1 MSRNQS
7 QFNRDLCEFLDASP
21 TPFHAVSSMV
31 QRLSEAGFSEL
42 QESQTWSLQAGGKY
56 YVVRN
61 GSSIIAFVMGTAPI
75 GDCGLRMTAAHTD
88 SPCLMLKPQP
98 EIVAEGCQQLGVEV
112 YGGALLNPW
121 FDRDLSIAGRLV
133 YRDAKNCL
141 RQTLV
146 DFREP
151 VAVIPSL
158 AIHLDREANSGR
170 TVNPQNDMP
179 PLVKLLNHGD
189 DREDFRDILRQRF
202 LQDSDQVVDFELCLY
217 DAQPAA
223 IIGLDKEFLA
233 SGRLDNLL
241 SCYVATRA
249 LIEADGANTCLM
261 VCNDHEEV
269 GSVSAIGADGPFL
282 QSVVERIVERI
293 VEADSAAGSSAAA
306 LSRSL
311 MISCDNAHAV
321 HPNYRDKHDAEHLPR
336 LNGGPVIKTNVKQR
350 YATNSLTA
358 SLFKQLCQQAD
369 VPVQQFVSRADL
381 ACGSTV
387 GPIVSSRLGVAT
399 LDVGIPQLAMHSCR
413 ELAGSTDPMALSQV
427 LTEFYNTPGK
437 LEVEQQS

>member
-158 AIHLDREANSGR
+158 AIHLDREANRGR
-170 TVNPQNDMP
+170 TVNPQNDMS

-282 QSVVERIVERI
+282 QSVVDRI

>member
-21 TPFHAVSSMV
+21 TPFHAVSSMAH
-31 QRLSEAGFSEL
+31 RLSEAGFSEL
-42 QESQTWSLQAGGKY
+42 QESQTWSLEAGGKY

-61 GSSIIAFVMGTAPI
+61 GSSIIAFVIGSAPVS
-75 GDCGLRMTAAHTD
+75 DSGLRMTAAHTD

-98 EIVAEGCQQLGVEV
+98 DMAREGCRQLGVEV

-121 FDRDLSIAGRLV
+121 FDRDLSIAGRIV
-133 YRDAKNCL
+133 YRDADNCL

-170 TVNPQNDMP
+170 TVNPQTDLP
-179 PLVKLLNHGD
+179 PLVKLLKHSD
-189 DREDFRDILRQRF
+189 SEEDFRDIVRQRF
-202 LQDSDQVVDFELCLY
+202 LQDSDQVLDFELCLY
-217 DAQPAA
+217 DTQPAA

-233 SGRLDNLL
+233 SARLDNLL
-241 SCYVATRA
+241 SCYVATRS
-249 LIEADGANTCLM
+249 LIEADGINTCLM

-282 QSVVERIVERI
+282 KSVVERI
-293 VEADSAAGSSAAA
+293 VEADSTASCSAAA

-311 MISCDNAHAV
+311 MVSCDNAHAV

-336 LNGGPVIKTNVKQR
+336 LNGGPVIKTNAKQR

-413 ELAGSTDPMALSQV
+413 ELAGSSDPMALSQV